1 MPHEVLITI
10 ITSAFTFLAGVFGV
24 HFWNVLKNKNDN
36 ATKIDLKRIEL
47 EQQQAQASLDKSQK
61 LIEELTNQ
69 NKHLLSEVERL
80 EKKIIEL
87 KLVVEKTLSSF
98 EMMMVVLKES
108 FSDNPALSTALS
120 ITYEQIKKATL
131 NDPAFKQQ

>member
-1 MPHEVLITI
+1 MEHTYIEQILTPIL
-10 ITSAFTFLAGVFGV
+10 SFLAGVFGI

-36 ATKIDLKRIEL
+36 ATKVDLKKIEL
-47 EQQQAQASLDKSQK
+47 EQQQAQISLDKSQK

-69 NKHLLSEVERL
+69 NKHLVAEIERL
-80 EKKIIEL
+80 EKKIVEL
-87 KLVVEKTLSSF
+87 KMVVEKTLSSF

-108 FSDNPALSTALS
+108 FNDNPALSSALT

-131 NDPAFKQQ
+131 NDPAFTQK

>member
-1 MPHEVLITI
+1 MEHTYITQI
-10 ITSAFTFLAGVFGV
+10 LAPILSFLAGVFGI
-24 HFWNVLKNKNDN
+24 HFWNVIKNKNDN

-98 EMMMVVLKES
+98 EMMMVVLRES

-131 NDPAFKQQ
+131 NDPAFKQ